1 MRIADF
7 KSITPN
13 FELVRLKLT
22 IMSDSRMIRTPNSKG
37 FTLIETIITLVVLS
51 IAAVGVL
58 SVFTVGIKGSANP
71 LVVEQAVQLA
81 QEKMDTIIGDRM
93 NAPPTGTRGFGWIV
107 PGNYNASPGVAVP
120 GFSGFTRSESIYCV
134 TAADLNTSIGAPGGA
149 GCASGYTHVTVT
161 VANALIGSVS
171 VETIVTNY

>member
-1 MRIADF
+1 MILNN
-7 KSITPN
+7 KSGARGQKPG
-13 FELVRLKLT
+13 E
-22 IMSDSRMIRTPNSKG
+22 SG

-58 SVFTVGIKGSANP
+58 SVFTTGIKGSANP

-81 QEKMDTIIGDRM
+81 QERMDTIIGDRE
-93 NAPPTGTRGFGWIV
+93 NAPPTGTRGFGYII
-107 PGNYNASPGVAVP
+107 PGNYLAEAAGSFGFA
-120 GFSGFTRSESIYCV
+120 GFSRTTTIICV
-134 TAADLNTSIGAPGGA
+134 DAGTLNTNNTTAPP
-149 GCASGYTHVTVT
+149 CASGYTHVTVT

>member
-1 MRIADF
+1 MA
-7 KSITPN
+7 
-13 FELVRLKLT
+13 
-22 IMSDSRMIRTPNSKG
+22 G

-58 SVFTVGIKGSANP
+58 SVFTTGIKGSANP

-81 QEKMDTIIGDRM
+81 QERMDTIIGDRM
-93 NAPPTGTRGFGWIV
+93 NAPPTGTRGFAWIV

-120 GFSGFTRSESIYCV
+120 GFSGFTRSESIFCV
-134 TAADLNTSIGAPGGA
+134 NAGTLNTDNMAVPPCS
-149 GCASGYTHVTVT
+149 SGYTHVTVT

-171 VETIVTNY
+171 METIVTNY

>member
-1 MRIADF
+1 MIQN
-7 KSITPN
+7 KQSG
-13 FELVRLKLT
+13 VRGQKPG
-22 IMSDSRMIRTPNSKG
+22 DSG

-71 LVVEQAVQLA
+71 LVVDQAVQLA
-81 QEKMDTIIGDRM
+81 QERMDTIIGDRE
-93 NAPPTGTRGFGWIV
+93 NVPPTGTRGFAWIV

-120 GFSGFTRSESIYCV
+120 GFMGFTRSESIYCV
-134 TAADLNTSIGAPGGA
+134 TAADLITSIGSPGVG